1 MMWYATAPFRERF
14 FVEVIGLQDE
24 GYMREALRLAEN
36 ARGRTSPNPLVGAV
50 IVRENRIV
58 AAGWHRAAGTE
69 HAEIH
74 ALSMAGDWAKGA
86 TLYVT
91 LEPCTHH
98 GRTGPCAEAVIAAG
112 ILRVV
117 VAMEDPN
124 PAVSGRGIG
133 MLEAAGLAVRCGVL
147 EEEARRQNEVFIKW
161 MTTRTPFVWMK
172 MAMSLDGRIATVG
185 GESQWITGEAAR
197 QRGHAMRDEA
207 DAILVGVGTVLADD
221 PQLTARLP
229 GGGHNPCRIVLDS
242 QARTPLSAKLFQ
254 DQAAP
259 TIIAVTEAAPRG
271 RVEALRQ
278 TGAEIFCCG
287 AGPHVDLPC
296 LLENLGAREICSLLV
311 EGGGTVNFSFLAAG
325 LADKVTAF
333 VAPKFLGG
341 RTALGAVGG
350 EGFSHLAEAAALTD
364 MQIERLGDDVI
375 LTGYVKK
382 TGASLSKP
390 CAFPEEESGDVH
402 RPC

>member
-1 MMWYATAPFRERF
+1 MMWYATAPFWERF

-58 AAGWHRAAGTE
+58 AAGWHRAAGRE

-112 ILRVV
+112 IRRVV

-221 PQLTARLP
+221 PRLTVRLP

-242 QARTPLSAKLFQ
+242 QARTPLSAKLLQ

-259 TIIAVTEAAPRG
+259 TIIAVTEAAHRG

-350 EGFSHLAEAAALTD
+350 EGFSQLAKAAALTD

-390 CAFPEEESGDVH
+390 CVFPEEESGDVH